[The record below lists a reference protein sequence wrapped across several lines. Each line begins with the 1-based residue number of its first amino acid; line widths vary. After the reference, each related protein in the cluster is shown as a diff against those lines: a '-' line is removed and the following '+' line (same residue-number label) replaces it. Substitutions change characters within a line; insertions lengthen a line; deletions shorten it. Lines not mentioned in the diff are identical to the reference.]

1 MATMALPT
9 GYTKAQWEPVVRKG
23 RKLIKQKSSIQFALG
38 DLVIDALVGHP
49 RGHGEVGEVIDLLAH
64 QIGINAGTL
73 REYYQ
78 IATQWPEEKRRP
90 DVCWSVHRVLAFV
103 RSRYILIRKDPY
115 DPISKEN
122 RWTVNEA
129 EKTANRSFDAPSNK
143 EERLART
150 RRLLHSD
157 EDAAEVVKEMITR
170 PEVRSRVVADKR
182 ARNLLREAQYEHWQ
196 EVDRE
201 IEAETELASAE
212 DAEEVEEAVEEAEPG
227 ISYKEAPLEILR
239 LFGSFASFFVSL
251 QRIIPQI
258 HSKDY
263 TEETK
268 AAVLDNVH
276 KARMLLDW
284 CESAI
289 TTGRTDMDK
298 ALARLLEDEEGA

>member
-1 MATMALPT
+1 MTLPA
-9 GYTKAQWEPVVRKG
+9 GYTKAEWQPIVRKG
-23 RKLIKQKSSIQFALG
+23 RKLIKQKSSLQFALG

-64 QIGINAGTL
+64 QIGINATTL
-73 REYYQ
+73 REYYE

-90 DVCWSVHRVLAFV
+90 EVCWSVHKTLAYV
-103 RSRYILIRKDPY
+103 RSRYILIRKDPF

-129 EKTANRSFDAPSNK
+129 QKVANRSFDTPSNK

-170 PEVRSRVVADKR
+170 PEVRSRVVSDRR
-182 ARNLLREAQYEHWQ
+182 ARSLLREAQYEHWQ

-201 IEAETELASAE
+201 VEAEAELAPAE
-212 DAEEVEEAVEEAEPG
+212 DAEEVEEAMEEAAPAG
-227 ISYKEAPLEILR
+227 SYKEAPLEILR

-251 QRIIPQI
+251 QRIIPQV
-258 HSKDY
+258 HSQDY
-263 TEETK
+263 SEETK
-268 AAVLDNVH
+268 EAVLDNVH

-298 ALARLLEDEEGA
+298 SLARLLEDEEGE